1 MPSSTSEFLYSDG
14 RRSPTFSSGGVFG
27 KFAFVGEMPDI
38 DWGSAG
44 EFGVTADIAVPLQ
57 GRNDFLG
64 LIQQM
69 AETGWVSTNGSW
81 SIQQGTVNWHGFGT
95 KTLCEALD
103 GWEERYEGLE
113 THHTEELCYF
123 DEVEDGYYT
132 LTAAISADQRRIV
145 WQAELSFQL
154 VGIPLDLK
162 PLQELCARFEIHE
175 GIHFRPRDEKS
186 VDRRHPPR
194 NAQRRSLTPVAFVV
208 TTPDSAILGDSEWIA
223 GIVVENPF
231 VMKQGTIRRT
241 MPKWVPEMLRDSQYL
256 ICSLRSWHQVDSVQ
270 SAYELWEIDS
280 SWTSDAL
287 IIHAVADW
295 TDEGDASG
303 AVPKSLGGM
312 T

>member
-1 MPSSTSEFLYSDG
+1 M
-14 RRSPTFSSGGVFG
+14 FG